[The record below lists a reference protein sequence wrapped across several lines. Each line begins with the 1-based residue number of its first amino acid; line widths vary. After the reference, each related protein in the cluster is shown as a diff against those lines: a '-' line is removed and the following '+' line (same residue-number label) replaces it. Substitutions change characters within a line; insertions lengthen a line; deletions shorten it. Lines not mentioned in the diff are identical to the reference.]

1 MTASTARADEA
12 RALLTEQHLTPGQR
26 RVVELVAEG
35 LTLSAAGAQLG
46 FSRQGAHKLWRE
58 ARSRRTPRVYRTAR
72 AAELLA
78 RELLTDGPT
87 PRRAEAGAIRD
98 RAMQCLERAT
108 LTAKQR
114 VALERLAEHGNIRR
128 TARECGCSALTVAA
142 ALRKLP
148 AKEGARDGET

>member
-1 MTASTARADEA
+1 MTAPSARADEA
-12 RALLTEQHLTPGQR
+12 RALLAAQHLTPGQR

-35 LTLSAAGAQLG
+35 LTLAAAGAQLG

-58 ARSRRTPRVYRTAR
+58 ARSRRAPRVYRTAR

-78 RELLTDGPT
+78 RELLTDGPA
-87 PRRAEAGAIRD
+87 PRRAEASAIRE
-98 RAMQCLERAT
+98 RAVACLERAQ

-114 VALERLAEHGNIRR
+114 MALERVAEHGNIRR
-128 TARECGCSALTVAA
+128 ASRECGCSALTVAA

-148 AKEGARDGET
+148 AEEVAHGEGT